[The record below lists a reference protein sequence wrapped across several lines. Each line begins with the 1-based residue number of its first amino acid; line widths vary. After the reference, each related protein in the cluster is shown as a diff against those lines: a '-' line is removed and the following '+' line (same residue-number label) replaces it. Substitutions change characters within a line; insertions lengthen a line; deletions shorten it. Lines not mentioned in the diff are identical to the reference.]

1 MGRFVTKHCTP
12 SSVCSETIEEI
23 ACQHIQRRLQGLLEH
38 EVTDLT
44 HHRSSYLSKK
54 KLVKKHWQYYVLVA
68 PPLLYILIFKYI
80 PMVGA
85 QIAFRDYDVIEGMWA
100 SQWIGLH
107 HGILFFQS
115 PSFLRIMGNTIF
127 LNLLGLGIG
136 FPAPI
141 LLALALNEI
150 RQRYFKRTVQMVTYA
165 PHFISTVVMVS
176 MIITILSPRIG
187 IMGFA
192 MRLVGVEPIDLL
204 SRARYFKLIYA
215 LSDVWQHAGFGAII
229 YLAALSGINP
239 ELYDAV
245 KIDGAS
251 VLQKIVHIDIPGI
264 LPTIVIMLIL
274 ACGNVMNVGFEKIFL
289 MQNPLNL
296 PASEVISTYVYK
308 IGLIGANYSFGTAVG
323 LFNSVINLAI
333 LVVVN
338 YIARRISDISL
349 W

>member
-1 MGRFVTKHCTP
+1 
-12 SSVCSETIEEI
+12 
-23 ACQHIQRRLQGLLEH
+23 
-38 EVTDLT
+38 
-44 HHRSSYLSKK
+44 
-54 KLVKKHWQYYVLVA
+54 
-68 PPLLYILIFKYI
+68 
-80 PMVGA
+80 MVGA
-85 QIAFRDYDVIEGMWA
+85 QIAFRDYNVIEGMWA
-100 SQWIGLH
+100 SQWIGLRH
-107 HGILFFQS
+107 FVLFFQS
-115 PSFLRIMGNTIF
+115 PSFLRIVGNTLF
-127 LNLLGLGIG
+127 LNLLGLSIG

-150 RQRYFKRTVQMVTYA
+150 RKRYFKRTVQMVTYA

-176 MIITILSPRIG
+176 MIITVLSPRIG
-187 IMGFA
+187 FMGFA

-204 SRARYFKLIYA
+204 ARARYFKLIYA

-251 VLQKIVHIDIPGI
+251 ILRKIVHIDIPGI

-274 ACGNVMNVGFEKIFL
+274 ACGNIMNVGFEKIYL

-296 PASEVISTYVYK
+296 PASEVIATYVYK
-308 IGLIGANYSFGTAVG
+308 IGLIRANYSFGTAVG